1 MIERFRFST
10 AGLSPADAVR
20 GYRELYSHGADVIG
34 GEASF
39 AAEVTAHRLD
49 RLILFDRRLKGVG
62 HARPRP
68 RLAHDAFSHFV
79 IHLVVDGEL
88 LGGEDSR
95 FDRARPGDVVL
106 QDLRQPTENSMPTA
120 RIITVSVARDL
131 IEAAAGTSNGLHGRV
146 LPPSR
151 SGLLGDYLQSIAR
164 RADDL
169 ALDDLPGLSRTFVNL
184 LGLAIA
190 PTGAGPTASRRLGE
204 IERREAIQRVIEKS
218 LTDPVLDAAHII
230 QATNISRATLY
241 RLLKPYGGV
250 GSFIT
255 DRRLDAVRAALMNT
269 ADSQSLDDLAR
280 RYHFRSAADLRGRF
294 RTRFGITPA
303 AYRQMIDDPTRKL
316 EAIKRQWASWMVE
329 VR

>member
-1 MIERFRFST
+1 
-10 AGLSPADAVR
+10 
-20 GYRELYSHGADVIG
+20 
-34 GEASF
+34 
-39 AAEVTAHRLD
+39 VTAHRLD

-62 HARPRP
+62 HARSRP
-68 RLAHDAFSHFV
+68 RLANDAFSHFV
-79 IHLVVDGEL
+79 IHLVVEGEL

-95 FDRARPGDVVL
+95 FTRAGPGDIVL
-106 QDLRQPTENSMPTA
+106 QDLRQPTENRILAA

-146 LPPSR
+146 LPPTR
-151 SGLLGDYLQSIAR
+151 SGLLGDYLQSLIR

-169 ALDDLPGLSRTFVNL
+169 AHDDLPGLSRTFVNL

-204 IERREAIQRVIEKS
+204 IARREAIRRVIEQR
-218 LTDPVLDAAHII
+218 LTDPTLGAAHLIP
-230 QATNISRATLY
+230 ATNISRATLY

-250 GSFIT
+250 DSFIT
-255 DRRLDAVRAALMNT
+255 DRRLDAVRGALT
-269 ADSQSLDDLAR
+269 DRADSRSLEDLAR
-280 RYHFRSAADLRGRF
+280 RYHFRDSADLRARF
-294 RTRFGITPA
+294 RTRFGITPT